1 MNAASQD
8 GVSAVIDCG
17 SHSTRLLIAQNNGS
31 RPKTQYKTLHKD
43 MRITRLGEGVS
54 NNGLL
59 GADAIQRTLECIKD
73 YMAVLKDYESK
84 NTVKINQLCIVATAA
99 ARFAKNSQEFFE
111 EVQKLTSVRPVL
123 LEGRKEAELA
133 FLGAVSQLKSNADNL
148 NSSFLTIDIGGGS
161 TDFGFGSRECEK
173 SVSLPIGCVNL
184 TEEFISRDPPA
195 PEELHSCLSVVEAHL
210 SDLVQEIPSAG
221 SASALVGMAGTVTTA
236 AAVELGFYD
245 PEAVHHF
252 KLTKPMAED
261 VFRTLSTE
269 PRQQRIQNP
278 GLHPERVDV
287 IAAGLCILIKTMRFF
302 DFQECLVSEADLLDG
317 IFLEMCTN

>member
-1 MNAASQD
+1 MSADSQD

-17 SHSTRLLIAQNNGS
+17 SHSTRLLIAQNDS
-31 RPKTQYKTLHKD
+31 SKPKTQYKSLHKE
-43 MRITRLGEGVS
+43 MRITRLGEGVL

-59 GADAIQRTLECIKD
+59 SAEAVQRTLGCIKD
-73 YMAVLKDYESK
+73 YMAVLKDYERQK
-84 NTVKINQLCIVATAA
+84 DVKISQLCIVATAA
-99 ARFAKNSQEFFE
+99 ARSAKNSQEFLE

-123 LEGRKEAELA
+123 LDGRKEAELA
-133 FLGAVSQLKSNADNL
+133 FLGAVSQLKSNADNSD
-148 NSSFLTIDIGGGS
+148 SSFLTIDIGGGS

-210 SDLVQEIPSAG
+210 SDLVQEMPLAG
-221 SASALVGMAGTVTTA
+221 NVSTLVGMAGTVTTV

-252 KLTKPMAED
+252 KLTKPMVED

-269 PRQQRIQNP
+269 PRKQRIQNP

-287 IAAGLCILIKTMRFF
+287 IVAGLCILIKTMRFF

-317 IFLEMCTN
+317 VFLEMCAD